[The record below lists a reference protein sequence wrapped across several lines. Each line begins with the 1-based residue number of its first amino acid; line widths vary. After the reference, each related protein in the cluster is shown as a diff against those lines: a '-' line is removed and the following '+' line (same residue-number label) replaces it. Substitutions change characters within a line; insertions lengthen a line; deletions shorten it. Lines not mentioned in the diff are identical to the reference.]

1 MLTVYTY
8 PIPKPVNVF
17 DVSGISLDE
26 LVDACLAILHHQKSA
41 HIWFGYLDGW
51 MLNPR
56 EEVLLRKVIRTF
68 PCTVVSHFPLA
79 FSQSWKNE
87 IDTIYTSPLNGD
99 PNTDNNGSTVH
110 DGRSLGHEQV
120 DSQPPVERND
130 NQNRKARRP
139 QARRIKKGQNPTPN
153 NDSSCS

>member
-8 PIPKPVNVF
+8 PASKPAGAF

-26 LVDACLAILHHQKSA
+26 LVDACLAILHHQKNA

-56 EEVLLRKVIRTF
+56 EEVLLRKVLRAF
-68 PCTVVSHFPLA
+68 PCSVVSHFPLA

-87 IDTIYTSPLNGD
+87 IDTIYTSPVNGD
-99 PNTDNNGSTVH
+99 PNLNHNGSVIH
-110 DGRSLGHEQV
+110 DRSSSGHEQP
-120 DSQPPVERND
+120 DPQPTLERD
-130 NQNRKARRP
+130 NHQNRKARRP
-139 QARRIKKGQNPTPN
+139 QARRVQKGQNPTPKHN
-153 NDSSCS
+153 SGSS